1 MLAIYISFYRSGI
14 YKTPQ
19 EYFDQFD
26 WIMNLD
32 LKVFNPLQEMVN
44 RIVNFLKKYGDP
56 VIPDPELHKDVNDK
70 RLRFGSI
77 TFGDCDYIAKDALID
92 VKTDKQTYKKGRYPD
107 DYSVKQLLVYWYMAV
122 KTKRYQI
129 KNLIIYNCFLNL
141 VFTLDLTQIN
151 INHQTLLDSIG
162 K

>member
-14 YKTPQ
+14 YETPQ

-26 WIMNLD
+26 RIMNLD

-70 RLRFGSI
+70 
-77 TFGDCDYIAKDALID
+77 
-92 VKTDKQTYKKGRYPD
+92 
-107 DYSVKQLLVYWYMAV
+107 
-122 KTKRYQI
+122 
-129 KNLIIYNCFLNL
+129 
-141 VFTLDLTQIN
+141 
-151 INHQTLLDSIG
+151 
-162 K
+162 